1 MTMTNKVIV
10 LRDQAIGM
18 LNHLYY
24 LYDEDEEMVCD
35 ERCGSNESYERSLA
49 ERKQLKKE
57 IDRLVVDLIDTF
69 KI

>member
-1 MTMTNKVIV
+1 MTDKVIV

-24 LYDEDEEMVCD
+24 LYDEAEEMVCD
-35 ERCGSNESYERSLA
+35 ERCGDKEEYEQSIA